1 MLYNMGIIDIDRN
14 NRTVLCHDWHMQ
26 KDTNRLGSLSKS
38 VEKDWRQQANNST
51 TEGINGVLTKI
62 NSTWRF

>member
-1 MLYNMGIIDIDRN
+1 MYNMRVIHIYGN
-14 NRTVLCHDWHMQ
+14 NITILCDDWHMQ
-26 KDTNRLGSLSKS
+26 KETNRLGTLSKS
-38 VEKDWRQQANNST
+38 VEKDCWQQANNST

>member
-14 NRTVLCHDWHMQ
+14 KMTVLCDDWHMQ
-26 KDTNRLGSLSKS
+26 KDTNRFGSLSKS

>member
-1 MLYNMGIIDIDRN
+1 MEEFRLRN
-14 NRTVLCHDWHMQ
+14 NITILCDDWHMQ
-26 KDTNRLGSLSKS
+26 KETNRLGSLSKS
-38 VEKDWRQQANNST
+38 VEKDCWQQANNST

>member
-1 MLYNMGIIDIDRN
+1 MEEFRLRN
-14 NRTVLCHDWHMQ
+14 NITILCDDGHMQ
-26 KDTNRLGSLSKS
+26 KETNRLGSLSKS
-38 VEKDWRQQANNST
+38 VEKDCWQQANNPT